1 MTSLRTARRALVAL
15 SCALPFVLAGG
26 ALRAAPRPKTP
37 PSPALSPSLSPSPS
51 PAVPAVPE
59 PSKRPVFSSDVDV
72 VAVDVNVVDKQGRPI
87 RGLALEDFTITVD
100 GGPRRVIS
108 ADFVSQAMEEETAPT
123 PPPAPD
129 RTVSTNEGIRRGR
142 IIVIVV
148 DQGNIRPGVG
158 RHALRAADR
167 LMDALNPQDQV
178 ALVTMPGGGP
188 QVELTSEHGRVR
200 DALKRIVG
208 RAQYAGPRLS
218 LAQALAIED
227 NRGYEAQDIL
237 NRLCPPSLTEKE
249 LELCLSDVHG
259 EAFSVAANF
268 RHQSDVSMK
277 GLGYLMQGLQQ
288 VEGPKTVVLITEG
301 LHSERIDELR
311 TVANAAAAARVA
323 FFGIRIDE
331 TGIADASRSE
341 APATVLEDSSIT
353 TSDLYG
359 LATLTRGGVFSTVG
373 SAAPFERIAREI
385 SGYYLVGF
393 EPQGNDRDGKDHTV
407 DVKVARPGVTVRARR
422 ALPMAAPALAQK
434 DLLLSTIRN
443 PQVALELP
451 LRVTTY
457 SSRDAASGKVHVLV
471 SAEIGKGGTSPAG
484 LAVGFA
490 LVDDKGKVVGSSY
503 QRVADDAVAT
513 TDGPVSYLGSTSVDP
528 GRYVLKLAAIDARG
542 RRGSVEHPVRAT
554 LTTIGPFEVSDLVVA
569 PPPSAPGASLRPG
582 VEAAI
587 DAGAAIGLVN
597 LQARDAGALKSATVS
612 VELATDEVGPA
623 LVSAPARLS
632 EPANGQ
638 RTAQGAVS
646 LSLVPPGRYVA
657 RAVVSLEGKP
667 MGQVTRTVVV
677 VPSRA
682 GSAPTNFAAAILPG
696 LQFDRR
702 ALLAP
707 PVVVEA
713 LDALAAGG
721 PPSSAVVSRATEEAR
736 QGRLDK
742 VADLLHAGEKPS
754 ADVAFLRGLGL
765 YARGEMAGA
774 AEQFRATLRLRPD
787 FVPATVYLGAASA
800 ALGRDQDA
808 VGAWNTAMLEDA
820 RSPILSLLLADAL
833 LRRGEVDSAV
843 DLLKEAASSWPQDER
858 FRQRLGLA
866 YLAGGRTAEALPL
879 LSAYADA
886 HPADADTLFAIVR
899 LLYET
904 RGAPGAD
911 RDRFLRHARA
921 YVRAAG
927 PQQAL
932 VGQWIKA
939 VESAPAR

>member
-1 MTSLRTARRALVAL
+1 MTAIRTARRAVAAL
-15 SCALPFVLAGG
+15 ACAFPFLLAGG
-26 ALRAAPRPKTP
+26 ALRAAPRADAP
-37 PSPALSPSLSPSPS
+37 PAAPSPS
-51 PAVPAVPE
+51 PAVPTVPE
-59 PSKRPVFSSDVDV
+59 PSKRAVFSSDVDV

-87 RGLALEDFTITVD
+87 RGLGLEDFTISVD

-108 ADFVSQAMEEETAPT
+108 ADFVSQATEEEAA
-123 PPPAPD
+123 PAPRTDPD
-129 RTVSTNEGIRRGR
+129 RVVSTNEGIRRGR

-218 LAQALAIED
+218 LAQALAMED
-227 NRGYEAQDIL
+227 NRTIEVQDVL
-237 NRLCPPSLTEKE
+237 NRLCPPTLNEQE
-249 LELCLSDVHG
+249 RELCLSDVQG

-277 GLGYLMQGLQQ
+277 GLGYLMQSLQQ

-311 TVANAAAAARVA
+311 TVANAAASARVA
-323 FFGIRIDE
+323 FFGIHIDE

-353 TSDLYG
+353 TSDLYR
-359 LATLTRGGVFSTVG
+359 LATLTRGAVFGTVG

-393 EPQGNDRDGKDHTV
+393 EPQGNDRDGKDHVV
-407 DVKVARPGVTVRARR
+407 DVKVPRPGVTVRARR
-422 ALPMAAPALAQK
+422 ALPMGAPQLEQK
-434 DLLLSTIRN
+434 DLLLATIRN

-451 LRVTTY
+451 LRVTAY
-457 SSRDAASGKVHVLV
+457 SSRDAASGKVRVLV
-471 SAEIGKGGTSPAG
+471 SAEVGKGGTPPAG

-503 QRVADDAVAT
+503 QRVGDDVVAT

-569 PPPSAPGASLRPG
+569 PPPRAPGQSLRPG
-582 VEAAI
+582 VETAI
-587 DAGAAIGLVN
+587 DAGAALGIVDLH
-597 LQARDAGALKSATVS
+597 ARDAGALKSATVS

-638 RTAQGAVS
+638 RSAQGAVS

-657 RAVVSLEGKP
+657 RAVVSHGGTP
-667 MGQVTRTVVV
+667 MGQVTRPVVV
-677 VPSRA
+677 APSRA
-682 GSAPTNFAAAILPG
+682 GAAPTPFPAAALPG

-707 PVVVEA
+707 QVVVEA
-713 LDALAAGG
+713 LDALAVTG
-721 PPSSAVVSRATEEAR
+721 PPSSPSVSRAADEAR

-742 VADLLHAGEKPS
+742 VADLLSAGVKPS
-754 ADVAFLRGLGL
+754 ADLAFLRGLGL
-765 YARGEMAGA
+765 YARGEMAA
-774 AEQFRATLRLRPD
+774 AADQFRASLRLRPD
-787 FVPATVYLGAASA
+787 FGPATIYLGAASA
-800 ALGRDQDA
+800 AMGRDQDA
-808 VGAWNTAMLEDA
+808 VGAWNTAMLEES
-820 RSPILSLLLADAL
+820 RSPVLSLLMGDAL
-833 LRRGEVDSAV
+833 LRRGEVDSAI
-843 DLLKEAASSWPQDER
+843 DLLKEAASAWPADER

-866 YLAGGRTAEALPL
+866 YLATGRPTEALPL
-879 LSAYADA
+879 LTAYADA
-886 HPADADTLFAIVR
+886 HPADTDTLFAIVR

-911 RDRFLRHARA
+911 RARLLRYARA
-921 YVRAAG
+921 YVAAAG

-932 VGQWIKA
+932 VGQWIKS

>member
-1 MTSLRTARRALVAL
+1 
-15 SCALPFVLAGG
+15 
-26 ALRAAPRPKTP
+26 
-37 PSPALSPSLSPSPS
+37 
-51 PAVPAVPE
+51 
-59 PSKRPVFSSDVDV
+59 
-72 VAVDVNVVDKQGRPI
+72 
-87 RGLALEDFTITVD
+87 
-100 GGPRRVIS
+100 
-108 ADFVSQAMEEETAPT
+108 
-123 PPPAPD
+123 
-129 RTVSTNEGIRRGR
+129 
-142 IIVIVV
+142 VIVV

-158 RHALRAADR
+158 RHALHAADR
-167 LMDALNPQDQV
+167 LLDALNPQDQV

-218 LAQALAIED
+218 LAQALAMED
-227 NRGYEAQDIL
+227 NRSYEVQEVLD
-237 NRLCPPSLTEKE
+237 RLCPDTLTPQEK
-249 LELCLSDVHG
+249 ELCLSDVQG

-277 GLGYLMQGLQQ
+277 GLGYLMQSLQQ
-288 VEGPKTVVLITEG
+288 IEGPKTVVLITEG
-301 LHSERIDELR
+301 LRSERIDELR

-323 FFGIRIDE
+323 FFGIHIDE
-331 TGIADASRSE
+331 TGMPDASRAQA
-341 APATVLEDSSIT
+341 APTVLEDSSIT
-353 TSDLYG
+353 TSDLYR
-359 LATLTRGGVFSTVG
+359 LATLTRGAVFSTIG

-407 DVKVARPGVTVRARR
+407 DVKVPRPGLTVRARR
-422 ALPMAAPALAQK
+422 ALPMAAPQLEQKELLA
-434 DLLLSTIRN
+434 STIRN
-443 PQVALELP
+443 PQIALELP

-457 SSRDAASGKVHVLV
+457 SSRDAASGKVRVIV
-471 SAEIGKGGTSPAG
+471 SAEVGKGGTPPAG

-490 LVDDKGKVVGSSY
+490 LVDEKGKVAGSSY
-503 QRVADDAVAT
+503 QRVGDDVAAT
-513 TDGPVSYLGSTSVDP
+513 TDGPVSYLGSTSVEP

-542 RRGSVEHPVRAT
+542 RRGSVEHPVRAS

-569 PPPSAPGASLRPG
+569 PPPSKPGTSLRPG
-582 VEAAI
+582 VDTAI
-587 DAGAAIGLVN
+587 DAGAVVAL
-597 LQARDAGALKSATVS
+597 LDLHAKEAGALKSASVS
-612 VELATDEVGPA
+612 VELAMDDVGPA

-632 EPANGQ
+632 EAANGQ
-638 RTAQGAVS
+638 RSAQGAVS

-657 RAVVSLEGKP
+657 RAVVSVGGKP
-667 MGQVTRTVVV
+667 MGQVTRPVVV
-677 VPSRA
+677 AASRGGA
-682 GSAPTNFAAAILPG
+682 GPTPFAAAALPG
-696 LQFDRR
+696 LQFDRG

-707 PVVVEA
+707 QVVVDA
-713 LDALAAGG
+713 LDALAVSG
-721 PPSSAVVSRATEEAR
+721 PASSPTVARAADEAR

-742 VADLLHAGEKPS
+742 VADLLSAGEKPS
-754 ADVAFLRGLGL
+754 ADLAFLRGLGL

-774 AEQFRATLRLRPD
+774 ADQFRATLRLRPD

-820 RSPILSLLLADAL
+820 RSPVLSLLMADAL

-843 DLLKEAASSWPQDER
+843 DLLKEAASSWPDDER

-866 YLAGGRTAEALPL
+866 YLAGGRTAEAMPL

-886 HPADADTLFAIVR
+886 HPADADTLFALVR
-899 LLYET
+899 VLYET

-911 RDRFLRHARA
+911 RERFLRYARA
-921 YVRAAG
+921 YVAAAG

-932 VGQWIKA
+932 VAQWIKA
-939 VESAPAR
+939 VQAAPAR